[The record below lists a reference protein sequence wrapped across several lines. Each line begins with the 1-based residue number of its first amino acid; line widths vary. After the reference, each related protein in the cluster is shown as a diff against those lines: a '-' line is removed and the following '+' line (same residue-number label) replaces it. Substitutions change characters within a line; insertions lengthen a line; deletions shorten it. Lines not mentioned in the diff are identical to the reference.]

1 MFIKVPKSN
10 GVNLKILIGCISFKN
25 LTGSEL
31 YVFELAKQLVKQ
43 GCDVSV
49 CSNIGS
55 PLADLAKP
63 LGIKLYSLEEPAGFK
78 LGDGEWVIE
87 SPDGNYVSE
96 LNTLYKIKD
105 VGFDILH
112 LNHAPITEYLMEL
125 YPEIPTICSIHSEVI
140 ALEEPVISKQI
151 KKYIAIRPEIKD
163 YIVNKFGV
171 DADAVSVIYNPIDA
185 DKFKPIAPTRIGEKK
200 RILFVGTIDYIRQKT
215 IEDLIKVTRKEKQEL
230 WIVGKKHDTYLDNIS
245 KKEPHV
251 TYFEDAVDVEKY
263 IYQCDETAGILL
275 GRSTIEGW
283 MCGKKGWIYDVDQKG
298 IIKSK
303 KLFDVPTD
311 LDKFNSAIVAK
322 QIIEEYKTILKL

>member
-1 MFIKVPKSN
+1 MFIKIPKSN
-10 GVNLKILIGCISFKN
+10 GVNLKVLIGCISFKN

-63 LGIKLYSLEEPAGFK
+63 LGIKMYPLEEPPNFK
-78 LGDGEWVIE
+78 MGDGEWVIE
-87 SPDGNYVSE
+87 SSDGNVISDS
-96 LNTLYKIKD
+96 NTLYKIGNIK
-105 VGFDILH
+105 FDILH
-112 LNHAPITEYLMEL
+112 LNHKPITEYLLEL
-125 YPEIPTICSIHSEVI
+125 YPDIPAICSIHSEI
-140 ALEEPVISKQI
+140 ISLEDPVVAPQI

-163 YIVNKFGV
+163 HLIKSFNI
-171 DADAVSVIYNPIDA
+171 DQNLIEIIYNPIDPN
-185 DKFKPIAPTRIGEKK
+185 KFKPNDIHRVGEKK
-200 RILFVGTIDYIRQKT
+200 RILFVGTIHDLRQKT

-251 TYFEDAVDVEKY
+251 TYFEDAVDIEKY
-263 IYQCDETAGILL
+263 IHQCDETAGILL

-283 MCGKKGWIYDVDQKG
+283 MCGKKGWIYDIDQKG
-298 IIKSK
+298 TIKSK

-311 LDKFNSAIVAK
+311 LDKFNSINIAK
-322 QIIEEYKTILKL
+322 KIIEVYKTILEL